1 MPNQQNSVWSHDLTS
16 NSEQQKAQKPD
27 VGIWA
32 LFLGFSTVGLSGFGG
47 VLPFAR
53 RLLVEQRQWLSG
65 EEFNS
70 LMGMCQFLPGPNVVN
85 LAVCVG
91 RRFAGLS
98 GSLASVFGLMAGPM
112 VIVMLLGWGYDQYG
126 SLPVAQGA
134 LRGIAAVG
142 GGLLIAMGW
151 RMAKNL
157 KEPRR
162 ERWFALAAF
171 VGIALLHW
179 PLPLVMIG
187 LAGINSLWVYRRL
200 TLSEPTQ

>member
-1 MPNQQNSVWSHDLTS
+1 MIQTS
-16 NSEQQKAQKPD
+16 GQSEAQIPS

-32 LFLGFSTVGLSGFGG
+32 LFLGFSSVGLSGFGG

-91 RRFAGLS
+91 RRFAGVA
-98 GSLASVFGLMAGPM
+98 GSVAAVFGLMAGPM
-112 VIVMLLGWGYDQYG
+112 VIVMLLGWGYDHYG
-126 SLPVAQGA
+126 SLSVAQGA

-151 RMAKNL
+151 RMFKNL

-171 VGIALLHW
+171 VGVALLQL
-179 PLPLVMIG
+179 PLPLVMVG
-187 LAGINSLWVYRRL
+187 LAAINSVWVYRKL
-200 TLSEPTQ
+200 TQAEQSS